1 MERPKILGILN
12 ITEDSF
18 SDGGKYLKPSSA
30 MEHALHLIDSGADIL
45 DLGAQ
50 SSNPQSMPLSW
61 EVEWERLRTIIELLR
76 SEENKSNSDLKFKI
90 SIDSFRPQVLENCL
104 KLGIDYWNDITAL
117 KDPLSWEI
125 LTSHKQNIPNL
136 ILMFSHNR
144 GDRAVAQ
151 SNLSPKNIVDQ
162 ILKFFDLELKKLT
175 KVGIAQ
181 EKIIIDPGMGFFLGD
196 DPQLSTT
203 VIQNIPRLK
212 KELGKILISVSRKS
226 FLGNILGGLPPEKRN
241 HATLAAELYVA
252 NSGVDF
258 IRTHEPQPLMQGL
271 KIWSE
276 LNS

>member
-12 ITEDSF
+12 LTEDSF

-50 SSNPQSMPLSW
+50 SSNPQSKPVPW
-61 EVEWERLRTIIELLR
+61 EVEWERIRKIIELLR
-76 SEENKSNSDLKFKI
+76 SEETRPNSDSKIQI

-117 KDPLSWEI
+117 KNPLSLEI

-151 SNLSPKNIVDQ
+151 SNLSPKTIVDH
-162 ILKFFDLELKKLT
+162 ILKFFHLEMDKLIGA
-175 KVGIAQ
+175 GISQ
-181 EKIIIDPGMGFFLGD
+181 EKIIIDPGMGFFLGE
-196 DPQLSTT
+196 DP
-203 VIQNIPRLK
+203 
-212 KELGKILISVSRKS
+212 
-226 FLGNILGGLPPEKRN
+226 
-241 HATLAAELYVA
+241 
-252 NSGVDF
+252 
-258 IRTHEPQPLMQGL
+258 
-271 KIWSE
+271 
-276 LNS
+276 